1 MSFDYHTLDAPE
13 AQSGNASDSDYLSE
27 LNSAKSKRGGQRS
40 SSLPGPKVQNDAVSE
55 ILPMETIMAAKRLSF
70 AEIDYLLKVRCTY
83 ENLPKYSKS
92 CYLCCPSSKS
102 HQIFAL

>member
-13 AQSGNASDSDYLSE
+13 AQSGNASDSDYFSE
-27 LNSAKSKRGGQRS
+27 LNSAKSNRGGQRS

-70 AEIDYLLKVRCTY
+70 AEIDYVLKVRCT
-83 ENLPKYSKS
+83 
-92 CYLCCPSSKS
+92 
-102 HQIFAL
+102 I